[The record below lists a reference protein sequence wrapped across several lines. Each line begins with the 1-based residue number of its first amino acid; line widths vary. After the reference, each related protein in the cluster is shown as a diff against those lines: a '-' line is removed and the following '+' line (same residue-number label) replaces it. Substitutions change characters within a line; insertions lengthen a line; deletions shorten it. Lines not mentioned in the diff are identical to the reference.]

1 MSTCYPAGGVSPTND
16 FYKDATITFTGGY
29 DDGQDCLWMVECPTP
44 PITLTFASFET
55 EGGYDFVYVDGQD
68 YHVRRASPIPN
79 TAY

>member
-1 MSTCYPAGGVSPTND
+1 
-16 FYKDATITFTGGY
+16 
-29 DDGQDCLWMVECPTP
+29 MVECPTP